1 VANFGFFL
9 QITGLLLVLPIAIGL
24 RNGELQ
30 AVSSLVATCF
40 LAFGA
45 GFVFNS
51 FCERKELDDK
61 ASLWLM
67 LLTFTVLPL
76 LLMIPFIWNN
86 VFGSSNPFDLFTNAY
101 FETVSGFT
109 TTGFSFVANPATLPS
124 SLLFY
129 RSLVEFIGGVGF
141 IYILAAF
148 LYPNDTLGDYA
159 ETFGVDKLTSNL
171 RKVFLSVML
180 IYTVFVA
187 VFTVIFFFT
196 YSQDLVVAACSSI
209 DVLTGG
215 YQPNVTAGIGVFQIS
230 ILVLMLL
237 GSLNFQFHY
246 NLFRLKFH
254 NLITPEIKLY
264 LEILVAAA
272 LVICFLSWVNPF
284 ESFFNVVSMASSTGI
299 ELFSIGSSSVP
310 AKVLFIL
317 VGLAGGCA
325 FSMAGG
331 IRIQRIQT
339 IINAVRKKGD
349 QPTREELNAVL
360 ASVLGFIATLIVLSV
375 IFSTIGVSMLDSVFE
390 VGSALTTNGVSLGPT
405 VTSVLMPAGYKW
417 LLIIAMVVGRLEI
430 VTIFSAVAGLRLLAA
445 VKRVGG
451 FLRKAIRKLPAARL
465 PFRSTSRP
473 DCTAPRPD
481 TLRRHKLCL
490 DVTRIPIAT
499 SGYSA
504 RFEPICRRVP
514 TSPRSCPAVFA
525 CPNHNCWAKPTQR
538 RACRTYEG
546 APRLAEHCHSRTFP
560 MRRNARPSGLRKRF
574 PVASG
579 SQKS

>member
-1 VANFGFFL
+1 MRLSSVRRVVANFGFFL
-9 QITGLLLVLPIAIGL
+9 QITGLLLILPIAIGL
-24 RNGELQ
+24 QNGELQ

-40 LAFGA
+40 LAFGT

-76 LLMIPFIWNN
+76 VLMIPFVWNN
-86 VFGSSNPFDLFTNAY
+86 FFGSGNPFDLFTNAY

-109 TTGFSFVANPATLPS
+109 TTGFSFITNATSSLPV

-159 ETFGVDKLTSNL
+159 DTFGVDKLTSNL

-187 VFTVIFFFT
+187 VFTVIFYFT
-196 YSQDLVVAACSSI
+196 YSQDLVVAACTSI

-246 NLFRLKFH
+246 NLFRLKFR

-264 LEILVAAA
+264 LEILVATAI
-272 LVICFLSWVNPF
+272 VICFLAWVNPF

-299 ELFSIGSSSVP
+299 ELFSIGSSALP

-331 IRIQRIQT
+331 IRMQRIQT

-349 QPTREELNAVL
+349 QPSREELNGVI
-360 ASVLGFIATLIVLSV
+360 ASIIGFIATLIVLSIV
-375 IFSTIGVSMLDSVFE
+375 FSTIGVSMIDSVFE
-390 VGSALTTNGVSLGPT
+390 VSSALTTNGVSMG
-405 VTSVLMPAGYKW
+405 VTTVLMPVGYKW

-430 VTIFSAVAGLRLLAA
+430 VTILSAVAGLPLLAA
-445 VKRVGG
+445 VKHGTG
-451 FLRKAIRKLPAARL
+451 FLREKIRK
-465 PFRSTSRP
+465 
-473 DCTAPRPD
+473 
-481 TLRRHKLCL
+481 
-490 DVTRIPIAT
+490 
-499 SGYSA
+499 
-504 RFEPICRRVP
+504 
-514 TSPRSCPAVFA
+514 
-525 CPNHNCWAKPTQR
+525 
-538 RACRTYEG
+538 
-546 APRLAEHCHSRTFP
+546 
-560 MRRNARPSGLRKRF
+560 
-574 PVASG
+574 
-579 SQKS
+579 